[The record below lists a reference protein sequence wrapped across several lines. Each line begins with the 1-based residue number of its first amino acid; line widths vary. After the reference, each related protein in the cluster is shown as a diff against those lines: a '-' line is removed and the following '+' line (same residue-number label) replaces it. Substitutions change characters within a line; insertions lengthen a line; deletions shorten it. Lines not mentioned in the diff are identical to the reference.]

1 MQRLKASFRFKSI
14 IGRIIFLHVIAVGI
28 ICILMPLLLY
38 WLLARE
44 TDSLQRVAMREHAEM
59 LASSLKRNADG
70 SWSLDLPQNVKDL
83 YSETYGRY
91 AYAIAD
97 ENGHAV
103 LSSLR
108 DRALIFPLTPEQSGD
123 GAEEATHGN
132 AVLSGISLS
141 KEIGGEA
148 MSIQVAENLR
158 HRDVIIDDIVANFL
172 QRAGWITLPILMIL
186 LVIDIL
192 IFRRALRPLM
202 RASREARR
210 IGPLQTDV
218 RLPTSGMPSEVLVLV
233 QAVNQAFDRLE
244 QGFRAQREFAADAAH
259 ELRTPL
265 AILRTRIDTS
275 PETPISEAVR
285 KDIERMS
292 RVVNQLLDMAEL
304 DTSVIEPCEETDL
317 QSVCADVV
325 EYIAPLALREG
336 KEIALCSCEE
346 PVRVKGNRVMLFRA
360 LRNLAENAISH
371 SAPGSTV
378 EIVLEQD
385 GTISVLDQGP
395 GIREEDRE
403 FIFRR
408 FWRGDRRRFGSVG
421 LGLSIVE
428 RIAHAHAGTISV
440 RNRPGGG
447 AHFSLRL
454 SPIRPADTPANQQPY
469 RVMPE
474 SVPNEQSGYRS

>member
-1 MQRLKASFRFKSI
+1 MASGISLRRLSLDFRFKSI

-44 TDSLQRVAMREHAEM
+44 TDSLHRVSLREHADM
-59 LASSLKRNADG
+59 LARNLEQVADG
-70 SWSLDLPQNVKDL
+70 HWSLDLPANERDL

-91 AYAIAD
+91 AYAIVD
-97 ENGHAV
+97 DVGRPL

-108 DRALIFPLTPEQSGD
+108 DHSLIFPLAPNSSDPSALQVKHGD
-123 GAEEATHGN
+123 AE
-132 AVLSGISLS
+132 LSGISVE
-141 KEIGGEA
+141 KRIDGKTI
-148 MSIQVAENLR
+148 SIQVAENLH

-172 QRAGWITLPILMIL
+172 QRVGWITLPILMIL

-192 IFRRALRPLM
+192 IFRRVLGPLM
-202 RASREARR
+202 QASREARR
-210 IGPLQTDV
+210 IGPSQTDV
-218 RLPTSGMPSEVLVLV
+218 RLPTVGLPSEVLVLV
-233 QAVNQAFDRLE
+233 QAVNKAFDRLE
-244 QGFRAQREFAADAAH
+244 QGYRAQREFAADAAH

-275 PETPISEAVR
+275 RETNISEAVR

-304 DTSVIEPCEETDL
+304 DTAAIEPSEETDL

-336 KEIALCSCEE
+336 KEIALSGCGAL
-346 PVRVKGNRVMLFRA
+346 VRVKGNREMLFRA
-360 LRNLAENAISH
+360 VRNLAENAISH
-371 SAPGSTV
+371 SAKGSTV
-378 EIVLEQD
+378 EIVIDAD
-385 GTISVLDQGP
+385 GTIGVLDQGP

-408 FWRGDRRRFGSVG
+408 FWRGDRRQSGSVG
-421 LGLSIVE
+421 LGLSIVA
-428 RIAHAHAGTISV
+428 RIVEAHAGTIKV
-440 RNRPGGG
+440 KNRPEGG
-447 AHFSLRL
+447 AHFLLRL
-454 SPIRPADTPANQQPY
+454 ATVR
-469 RVMPE
+469 
-474 SVPNEQSGYRS
+474 